1 MTQTLPETLVAAI
14 KSLVGAHR
22 DYVAVVE
29 ELSALGASFQ
39 GDLDRLVSR
48 QEKLADISLVSK
60 APMTLPKGIMPVPRE
75 AEGAA

>member
-1 MTQTLPETLVAAI
+1 MSQTLPEVLVGAI
-14 KSLVGAHR
+14 KSLVAAHR

-29 ELSALGASFQ
+29 ELQALGQSFQ

-60 APMTLPKGIMPVPRE
+60 APMVMPKAIVPVPRE

>member
-1 MTQTLPETLVAAI
+1 MSQTLPETLVAAI

-22 DYVAVVE
+22 EYVAVVE
-29 ELSALGASFQ
+29 ELQALGASVQ

-48 QEKLADISLVSK
+48 QEKLADISLVGK
-60 APMTLPKGIMPVPRE
+60 GPVTLPRAIVPVRE